1 VSDNGSENEAP
12 VISKQSFQNYYDGGL
27 FTGETVLHIA
37 IVQNSSH
44 ENLVSE
50 LLKRHCNVV
59 ARAKGAFFKPKT
71 FFLPTEKSDS
81 ERDEDWFFK
90 RLNRLLNGV
99 ESMLMAKPRWDVV
112 RGKKKKEERVKRQ
125 KNLRR
130 IENLDSACDYGEL
143 PLSFAASVGRLDVC
157 KDLLK
162 HVTNGLSDDQVM
174 EVDLQVM
181 EVDLR
186 EKWNEIKNVKG
197 KSGEKIYES
206 FEQFC
211 KDSEGKIEFFQNAAW
226 KEFEETTKKQLEA
239 QKIEINFEKRRKK
252 IKEEFLKNHKEMPVD
267 TNSEEGGVSHTME
280 KMLKDHKNTR
290 VQDVKFYFLNASVD
304 NYYMDENKKKIYY
317 GGNTALHMAVYHR
330 QTEVI
335 RWLMK
340 EGAEPSLGFMNEHH
354 LTPFTLAA
362 KQGYLEIYE
371 LLTESMRQTSWV
383 YGQVQM
389 SLLSLEQ
396 LDSFRI
402 EGFPLHEQ
410 PNWQSAI
417 EVRKKL
423 FAMHCMLGMGFRV
436 WDVDEVRKKYVAQSH
451 TLDMGF

>member
-1 VSDNGSENEAP
+1 V
-12 VISKQSFQNYYDGGL
+12 
-27 FTGETVLHIA
+27 
-37 IVQNSSH
+37 
-44 ENLVSE
+44 
-50 LLKRHCNVV
+50 
-59 ARAKGAFFKPKT
+59 RA
-71 FFLPTEKSDS
+71 
-81 ERDEDWFFK
+81 
-90 RLNRLLNGV
+90 
-99 ESMLMAKPRWDVV
+99 
-112 RGKKKKEERVKRQ
+112 KKKKEERVKRQ

-162 HVTNGLSDDQVM
+162 HVTQGLLDDQGM
-174 EVDLQVM
+174 EVDW
-181 EVDLR
+181 R
-186 EKWNEIKNVKG
+186 EKRKEMSDRG

-211 KDSEGKIEFFQNAAW
+211 KDSEGKIPLFQNAAW

-239 QKIEINFEKRRKK
+239 QKIESGFTERKK
-252 IKEEFLKNHKEMPVD
+252 RAKDEFLKNSKEMPVD
-267 TNSEEGGVSHTME
+267 TNSEEDGVSHKIE
-280 KMLKDHKNTR
+280 KLFNDHRNTR

-304 NYYMDENKKKIYY
+304 NYYRDENKKKIYY

-335 RWLMK
+335 KWLME
-340 EGAEPSLGFMNEHH
+340 EGAEPSLRFMNEHH

-362 KQGYLEIYE
+362 KQGHLEIYE

-417 EVRKKL
+417 EVRKKP
-423 FAMHCMLGMGFRV
+423 
-436 WDVDEVRKKYVAQSH
+436 
-451 TLDMGF
+451 